1 MFTKPSTLSDMCFVE
16 VNRTL
21 NAGRSKVR
29 QGPRHSFGERRP
41 SCAKAV
47 VCSLPAS
54 LLPLHAWAAELTRL
68 SHLICPSCFRVICSG
83 FPAWGGSSIAGPS
96 AVVTMCLPCREGSES
111 LLLLRQVKKLQSILK
126 PMMLRRLKD
135 DVEKN
140 LAPKQETI
148 IEVEL
153 TNIQKKYYRAILE
166 KNFSFL
172 SKGANQH
179 NMPNLINTMM
189 ELRKC
194 CNHPYLINGEGC
206 AQEVWG
212 GQILL
217 QHFLVTTFRAHLA
230 WQPARALMPTAAGVI
245 VHPGPTQ
252 DAVICL
258 IAPTGSPTPHRYWW
272 THYGLRSLLCLGVFW
287 CGTSPTSQPGLF
299 CQALKKE

>member
-1 MFTKPSTLSDMCFVE
+1 MGL
-16 VNRTL
+16 
-21 NAGRSKVR
+21 
-29 QGPRHSFGERRP
+29 
-41 SCAKAV
+41 
-47 VCSLPAS
+47 
-54 LLPLHAWAAELTRL
+54 
-68 SHLICPSCFRVICSG
+68 
-83 FPAWGGSSIAGPS
+83 S
-96 AVVTMCLPCREGSES
+96 AVVSMCLPCREGSES
-111 LLLLRQVKKLQSILK
+111 LLLLCQVKKLQSILK

-206 AQEVWG
+206 APALG
-212 GQILL
+212 GWISL
-217 QHFLVTTFRAHLA
+217 Q
-230 WQPARALMPTAAGVI
+230 
-245 VHPGPTQ
+245 
-252 DAVICL
+252 CL
-258 IAPTGSPTPHRYWW
+258 TCR
-272 THYGLRSLLCLGVFW
+272 CL
-287 CGTSPTSQPGLF
+287 
-299 CQALKKE
+299 